1 MNERRVFLKVLG
13 AGALASACNT
23 EETAPATSSSDASTG
38 SEATTST
45 GGVGGSASSSNGST
59 ANTSSTASGVGGGGA
74 GGGGGSGGG
83 GLPEN
88 YAIVGKVSDI
98 MLGLLKQAGQ
108 GLLLGRDAG
117 GVYAMSALCTHNFC
131 DMNPNG
137 QVSPSGVRC
146 TCHNSKFD
154 NNGAV
159 TQGPAIKALDHFD
172 CAIDADGNVGV
183 DKAKVVAVEFRA
195 LRR

>member
-1 MNERRVFLKVLG
+1 
-13 AGALASACNT
+13 
-23 EETAPATSSSDASTG
+23 
-38 SEATTST
+38 
-45 GGVGGSASSSNGST
+45 
-59 ANTSSTASGVGGGGA
+59 
-74 GGGGGSGGG
+74 
-83 GLPEN
+83 
-88 YAIVGKVSDI
+88 

-117 GVYAMSALCTHNFC
+117 GVYAMSALCTHKFC
-131 DMNPNG
+131 DMNPKG

-195 LRR
+195 RVP

>member
-59 ANTSSTASGVGGGGA
+59 ANTSSTASGVGGGGV

-117 GVYAMSALCTHNFC
+117 GVYAMSALCTHKFC
-131 DMNPNG
+131 DMNPKG

-195 LRR
+195 LVP

>member
-117 GVYAMSALCTHNFC
+117 GVYAMSALCTHKFC
-131 DMNPNG
+131 DMNPKG

-159 TQGPAIKALDHFD
+159 TQGPALKALDHFD

-195 LRR
+195 LVP

>member
-117 GVYAMSALCTHNFC
+117 GVYAMSALCTHKFC
-131 DMNPNG
+131 DMNPKG

-195 LRR
+195 LVP